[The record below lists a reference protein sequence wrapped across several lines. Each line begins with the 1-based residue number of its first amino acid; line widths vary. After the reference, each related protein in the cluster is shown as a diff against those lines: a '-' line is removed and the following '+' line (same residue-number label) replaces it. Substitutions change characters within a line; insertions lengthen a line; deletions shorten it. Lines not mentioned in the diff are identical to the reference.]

1 MARKAQS
8 IVDLFKAESAFAT
21 EFRRLLHRLPLFGN
35 KPEMKSLMITS
46 AMLGEGKSTA
56 CSFLAITAA
65 VQTGMKT
72 LIIDC
77 DLRRPVIHK
86 QFGLERGYGLT
97 DIIGEG
103 FSLQDALKKTR
114 IDKLDII
121 TAGNLR
127 HHPSEDLDVETV
139 GSVLNELKFYYD
151 LIILDTAPVLPV
163 SDPMLLASKVDGIL
177 LVVKA
182 GDTNRKLVVRALD
195 ILSANRERILGVMLN
210 NMKNV
215 LPYYYDHSYY
225 AYRYRMT
232 KPPKEGPGQTSSGR
246 IGRGKKG
253 GKGATVRRDIP
264 QK

>member
-1 MARKAQS
+1 
-8 IVDLFKAESAFAT
+8 
-21 EFRRLLHRLPLFGN
+21 
-35 KPEMKSLMITS
+35 MITS

-56 CSFLAITAA
+56 CSFLAIAAA

-97 DIIGEG
+97 DIIREG
-103 FSLQDALKKTR
+103 FSLQDALKKTQ

-121 TAGNLR
+121 TAGHL
-127 HHPSEDLDVETV
+127 HQHSSEDLDVETV

-151 LIILDTAPVLPV
+151 FIIIDTAPVLPV

-182 GDTNRKLVVRALD
+182 GETNRKLVVRALD
-195 ILSANRERILGVMLN
+195 ILSKNRDRILGVVLN
-210 NMKNV
+210 NMKNA

-225 AYRYRMT
+225 AYRYRES
-232 KPPKEGPGQTSSGR
+232 KPSKEAPGKTSSGR
-246 IGRGKKG
+246 VITGKKSSRG
-253 GKGATVRRDIP
+253 VSGRRDIS

>member
-1 MARKAQS
+1 MARKIQS
-8 IVDLFKAESAFAT
+8 IVDLFEPESAFAT

-46 AMLGEGKSTA
+46 AMLGEGKSTV
-56 CSFLAITAA
+56 CSFLAIAAA
-65 VQTGMKT
+65 VQTGLKT

-86 QFGLERGYGLT
+86 QFGLECEYGLT
-97 DIIGEG
+97 DIIREG

-121 TAGNLR
+121 TAGHL
-127 HHPSEDLDVETV
+127 HQHPSEDLDVETV

-163 SDPMLLASKVDGIL
+163 SDPMLLATKVDGIL

-182 GDTNRKLVVRALD
+182 GETNRKLVVRALD
-195 ILSANRERILGVMLN
+195 ILSTSSERILGVVLN

-225 AYRYRMT
+225 AYRYRES
-232 KPPKEGPGQTSSGR
+232 KESKGRLGKTTPRRVIADKKNAKSSTG
-246 IGRGKKG
+246 
-253 GKGATVRRDIP
+253 RRDIT
-264 QK
+264 Q